1 MLKRFTQPLRGSGQ
15 RGGSPYASRKPPR
28 CHESISYVG
37 EYGSPRVRG
46 SAWELKFDAER
57 GLLGGFGG
65 LLGGVWGVLGAFGRR
80 WGVLG
85 GSWGFLGGLLLS
97 WLRFGGSL
105 GATWGLKGFEKRSV
119 GDFWCHLEPVL
130 APKEP
135 PGPFRKCT
143 KTSPRGTPKHPQEHL

>member
-1 MLKRFTQPLRGSGQ
+1 M
-15 RGGSPYASRKPPR
+15 
-28 CHESISYVG
+28 
-37 EYGSPRVRG
+37 RG

-65 LLGGVWGVLGAFGRR
+65 LLGGVWVLLEAFGRR

-105 GATWGLKGFEKRSV
+105 GATWGLQGVEKRSF
-119 GDFWCHLEPVL
+119 GNSGCQLEPVL

-135 PGPFRKCT
+135 PGPPENAPKRAQEAPKSTFKSIVKC
-143 KTSPRGTPKHPQEHL
+143 KTSLYQKCWFSSSKMKIFEGGRARVGAQNRRREAPR